1 MIRGFLGL
9 DIGGTGVKAALYDG
23 SGTLL
28 GLGRRS
34 LEPIRHPDGRVEIEI
49 GTIEEAARGAVRE
62 ALRGQA
68 VMPAA
73 LAIVSQGQTFVS
85 LDGKGRPL
93 HPAILWY
100 DSRATKEAEALNR
113 RLEEEPTP
121 APRFSAIST
130 GSKIRWWFQRD
141 PERMAAARR
150 FLLLPDYFTW
160 CWTGRAV
167 TDPHTAGSTG
177 LTDGGLTYH
186 PAALS
191 AVGLRP
197 EQLAE
202 IQPPGSVVGP
212 LRPDVAESWGLPAG
226 LPVVI
231 GTNDQYAGALGAGV
245 AGEGLLS
252 VATGTCLAAVT
263 LVRGNPPPLPPG
275 LFVGEFPLPG
285 FSFVLAYAKT
295 AGIAL
300 EWFRREFA
308 AGLSL
313 SDLDG
318 EAAASP
324 PGSRGITV
332 IPHFDGKVSPTPR
345 PEERGRFAGLG
356 LHHQRADLYRALL
369 EALAFCLRENLEALM
384 VAGLGVAAIRAH
396 GGGAASPFWLQMLA
410 DVTELPVERGQVTE
424 AATLE
429 AAMLAA
435 AGSGEFATIEEAVQ
449 RMYRTVQR
457 FEPRAE
463 MAASYREAYA
473 RYARLSAISE

>member
-9 DIGGTGVKAALYDG
+9 DIGGTGVKAALYDR

-49 GTIEEAARGAVRE
+49 GTIEQAARAAVRE
-62 ALRGQA
+62 ALRGLA
-68 VMPAA
+68 AIPAA
-73 LAIVSQGQTFVS
+73 LAIVAQGQTFVS
-85 LDGKGRPL
+85 LDGEGRPL

-113 RLEEEPTP
+113 RLDEESAP
-121 APRFSAIST
+121 AHRFSAIAP
-130 GSKIRWWFQRD
+130 GAKIRWWFQRD
-141 PERMAAARR
+141 PERMAAACR

-177 LTDGGLTYH
+177 LTDGGMTYH

-212 LRPDVAESWGLPAG
+212 LRSDVAESWGLPAG

-252 VATGTCLAAVT
+252 VA
-263 LVRGNPPPLPPG
+263 
-275 LFVGEFPLPG
+275 
-285 FSFVLAYAKT
+285 
-295 AGIAL
+295 
-300 EWFRREFA
+300 
-308 AGLSL
+308 SL
-313 SDLDG
+313 SDLDR
-318 EAAASP
+318 EVAASP

-345 PEERGRFAGLG
+345 SEERGRFAGLG
-356 LHHQRADLYRALL
+356 LHHQRTDLYRALL
-369 EALAFCLRENLEALM
+369 EALAFCLRENLEALKA
-384 VAGLGVAAIRAH
+384 AGLGVAAIRAH

-410 DVTELPVERGQVTE
+410 DVTGLPVERGQVTE
-424 AATLE
+424 AATLG

-435 AGSGEFATIEEAVQ
+435 AGSGEFATVEEAVQ
-449 RMYRTVQR
+449 RMFRTVQR
-457 FEPRAE
+457 YGPRSE
-463 MAASYREAYA
+463 MTASYREAYA
-473 RYARLSAISE
+473 QYARFSAISG